1 MDLMSEPLYIIL
13 FSTISGTIAYGI
25 WLIFEK
31 NLSLQKRFR
40 FLYPMQKMVVAFYLV
55 PFFYLWLRLPFII
68 DIQGFKGEKF
78 FLWTPFIVWFRIGL
92 FTCWLVGAIMVFIR
106 YFIFIREMNKL
117 FKNSLFPAEQQVV
130 LLKDKIAKELHLH
143 RKVEIYRSY
152 GVLTPM
158 VGGVWKKKILIPNR
172 NYEESE
178 LKAILYHEMVHIKQ
192 WVIGFRYIVLV
203 LQVVHWFNPLVRKLL
218 LSLDEWSETSCD
230 LAVHYDTI
238 CGLSFDEYFEIVM
251 KGLETE
257 YKKVFGLLIKF
268 QKTKGVNERMSKVK
282 NYKKERDLKLAGG
295 ILAMSLFMAVSS
307 TTSMAA
313 GLGINQVHNALYD
326 FTETRT
332 VVQKEENGYIVYEE
346 ELTAEDRAKMREM
359 LTMQWRNGNF
369 TFDEDLK
376 ADDLLYSNQFSVS
389 NGGEIMVSA
398 SVSPSD
404 VTVNVGIITPNGT
417 KVYVSGEGLIS
428 NTFDVTKTGKY
439 RVFIE
444 NESDTPVSV
453 SGFVAYSD

>member
-68 DIQGFKGEKF
+68 DMQGFKGEKF

-359 LTMQWRNGNF
+359 ETIQRKDGSF
-369 TFDEDLK
+369 TFEEEVSP
-376 ADDLLYSNQFSVS
+376 DDLLYSNLFSVKK
-389 NGGEIMVSA
+389 GGQIKIMA
-398 SVSPSD
+398 SISPDD
-404 VTVNVGIITPNGT
+404 VDVNIGIITPNGT
-417 KVYVSGEGLIS
+417 KVYVTTNSMIS
-428 NTFDVTKTGKY
+428 YSFDATSTGQY
-439 RVFIE
+439 RVFVE
-444 NESDTPVSV
+444 NESSTTVNVEGLVS
-453 SGFVAYSD
+453 YSN

>member
-92 FTCWLVGAIMVFIR
+92 FTCWLVGAIIVFIR

-313 GLGINQVHNALYD
+313 GLGINQVHNALYAITD
-326 FTETRT
+326 LETKDN
-332 VVQKEENGYIVYEE
+332 QEENTYIEYEE
-346 ELTAEDRAKMREM
+346 ELTEENI
-359 LTMQWRNGNF
+359 RNMKQMPTIQRKDGSF
-369 TFDEDLK
+369 TFEEDVEPGE
-376 ADDLLYSNQFSVS
+376 LLYSNLFSVKEGGQIKIMAS
-389 NGGEIMVSA
+389 LYPEDATLKVGIINPNGSKLYVNGKDMVSHSFSA
-398 SVSPSD
+398 TATGQYRVYVENKSD
-404 VTVNVGIITPNGT
+404 VTISI
-417 KVYVSGEGLIS
+417 EGL
-428 NTFDVTKTGKY
+428 
-439 RVFIE
+439 
-444 NESDTPVSV
+444 VS
-453 SGFVAYSD
+453 YSD